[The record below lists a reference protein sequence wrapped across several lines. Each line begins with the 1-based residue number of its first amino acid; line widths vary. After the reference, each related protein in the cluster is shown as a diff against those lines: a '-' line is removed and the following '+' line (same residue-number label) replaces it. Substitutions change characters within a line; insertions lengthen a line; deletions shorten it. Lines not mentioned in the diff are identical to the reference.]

1 MGLIGNIYGLLGYY
15 CHVRDKL
22 DRAMRFYER
31 GMAHDMT
38 RPSYKLAYGVLLLK
52 GGQFQKAKDIFSSV
66 LIDPGYKDS
75 VKNMAKL
82 NLSLAYWKLGDI
94 DTAIEMLRE
103 LHRKQRT
110 ARIYGTLGYLLI
122 EKGDLDEALKYN
134 LEAVKYD
141 DEDPV
146 ILDNLAQTYYMMG
159 KIKEAKKYF
168 EKAESLK
175 NDQPSTLYYLGCIY
189 EREGNLQ
196 AAKEKLEKAL
206 ECNTNPLSTVSNE
219 AIQQKLEEI
228 NSAFQSSSLK

>member
-1 MGLIGNIYGLLGYY
+1 MGLMGNIYGLLGYY
-15 CHVRDKL
+15 FHVKDRPDK
-22 DRAMRFYER
+22 AIRFYER

-38 RPSYKLAYGVLLLK
+38 KPSYRLAYGVLLLK
-52 GGQFQKAKDIFSSV
+52 SGQFQKARDIFSGV
-66 LIDPGYKDS
+66 LIDPRYKDS

-94 DTAIEMLRE
+94 DTAIEMLKE

-110 ARIYGTLGYLLI
+110 ARIYGALGYLLI
-122 EKGDLDEALKYN
+122 EKGNLDEAFKYN

-146 ILDNLAQTYYMMG
+146 ILDNLAQTYYLMG
-159 KIKEAKKYF
+159 KLKEAKRYF

-175 NDQPSTLYYLGCIY
+175 EDQVSTLYYLGCIY
-189 EREGNLQ
+189 YQEGNLQ

-206 ECNTNPLSTVSNE
+206 ECNINPLSTVSRE
-219 AIQQKLEEI
+219 AIQQKLEEV
-228 NSAFQSSSLK
+228 NKALQSGSLR

>member
-1 MGLIGNIYGLLGYY
+1 MGLVGNIYGLVGYY

-22 DRAMRFYER
+22 DKAMRFYER

-66 LIDPGYKDS
+66 LIDPRYKDS

-94 DTAIEMLRE
+94 DTAIEMLKE

-122 EKGDLDEALKYN
+122 EKGDMDEAMKYN

-175 NDQPSTLYYLGCIY
+175 DDQVSTLYYLGCIY
-189 EREGNLQ
+189 EKEGNLQ
-196 AAKEKLEKAL
+196 VAKEKLERAL

-219 AIQQKLEEI
+219 AIRQKLEEVNATI
-228 NSAFQSSSLK
+228 QSSSLK